1 MKRLLFNILLVLS
14 AILRLSAQD
23 NIPSSQADF
32 INTDTTS
39 VSNTY
44 KFRPLQ
50 LAVPA
55 ALIGVG
61 FVGLESDWLKHQN
74 TETRDELTE
83 HPHSKLTVDDFT
95 QFAPLTACYGL
106 RLCGVKGLHNYKD
119 MTIITGTAYL
129 LTGISVYTIKSI
141 TRVERPDGS
150 SRNSFPSGHTAT
162 AFAGAELLRREYWNA
177 SPWIGVAGYV
187 VAAGTGLLRMYNNR
201 HWLTDVI
208 AGAGLGIFS
217 AQAAYWL
224 YPVITKTLFRRKSI
238 NNAFI
243 TPYISEHEKGV
254 ACSIS
259 F

>member
-23 NIPSSQADF
+23 SIPSSETDL
-32 INTDTTS
+32 INKYTTS
-39 VSNTY
+39 VSNPY

-106 RLCGVKGLHNYKD
+106 RLCGVKGLHDYKD

-129 LTGISVYTIKSI
+129 LTGISSNRLRESSARTAAAATHFPRATQPRRLPAQNCYAGSI
-141 TRVERPDGS
+141 GT
-150 SRNSFPSGHTAT
+150 
-162 AFAGAELLRREYWNA
+162 
-177 SPWIGVAGYV
+177 SPHG
-187 VAAGTGLLRMYNNR
+187 
-201 HWLTDVI
+201 
-208 AGAGLGIFS
+208 
-217 AQAAYWL
+217 
-224 YPVITKTLFRRKSI
+224 
-238 NNAFI
+238 
-243 TPYISEHEKGV
+243 
-254 ACSIS
+254 
-259 F
+259 